1 MKTLNLDANCFLDHS
16 TRASKG
22 KPRIANPVPKRKM
35 MMNPLSETPDET
47 KIIQEFD
54 SQEETS
60 LTLRQCSGQSAFPY
74 HSGISMLNLF

>member
-1 MKTLNLDANCFLDHS
+1 MQTIFSTIQPEQSKENLEWQ
-16 TRASKG
+16 TQKET
-22 KPRIANPVPKRKM
+22 VPKRKM

>member
-1 MKTLNLDANCFLDHS
+1 
-16 TRASKG
+16 
-22 KPRIANPVPKRKM
+22 M

-60 LTLRQCSGQSAFPY
+60 LTLRQYSGQSAFLY
-74 HSGISMLNLF
+74 HSDISMLNLF